1 MSVIQNY
8 LLRRPA
14 DGVRVPQKDGNHCG
28 HYSQN
33 LRPHVLS
40 CSAVDARK
48 GAEDYASVSE
58 LLIDIYI

>member
-1 MSVIQNY
+1 MSVIQND

-28 HYSQN
+28 YYFQK
-33 LRPHVLS
+33 LRSCVLS
-40 CSAVDARK
+40 CFVVEARK

-58 LLIDIYI
+58 LL